1 MLKFAKHNNK
11 NKTKKTTI
19 MKKSI
24 ALVAMAFGVTSAFA
38 QDLTSK
44 KGEPFLPEA
53 GDYAIAI
60 DATPFFSYA
69 KSFIG
74 AGVGA
79 SSPSWN
85 FATNNMTIWG
95 KMYKDA
101 NTAYRAGVRLGFGSQ
116 SSRNNV
122 TDLLNA
128 QTNTVV
134 TFPDQDVMVENKM
147 KQSQTRVG
155 LTAGIEKRK
164 GKTRLQG
171 FYGAEVGI
179 SFSSDKNK
187 YTYGNALAAT
197 NAASTTVNV
206 NAADEFFDPTTGLSM
221 GNVGTPGIQGLI
233 GNARQTEMKSGA
245 AFGIGVRAFVGAE
258 YFMFPKISIGGE
270 FGWGLGFNMQGK
282 SKTTWEAIGQSNAA
296 GSVATTGST
305 TIEGAK
311 SSSFGIDTDNMTGVF
326 GAMPAGTI
334 RLALHF

>member
-1 MLKFAKHNNK
+1 MFKFAKHNNK
-11 NKTKKTTI
+11 NKKTTI

-44 KGEPFLPEA
+44 KGEPILPEA

-74 AGVGA
+74 AGVGSA
-79 SSPSWN
+79 APNWN
-85 FATNNMTIWG
+85 WATNNMTIWG
-95 KMYKDA
+95 KMFKDA
-101 NTAYRAGVRLGFGSQ
+101 NTAYRAGIRLGFGSQ
-116 SSRNNV
+116 TSRAMV
-122 TDLLNA
+122 TDLLDA

-134 TFPDQDVMVENKM
+134 TFPDQNKMVENKM
-147 KQSQTRVG
+147 KQSQTNVG
-155 LTAGIEKRK
+155 ITAGIEKRR

-171 FYGAEVGI
+171 VYGAEVGI
-179 SFSSDKNK
+179 SFSSSKSK

-206 NAADEFFDPTTGLSM
+206 NAADNFGTGNYTA
-221 GNVGTPGIQGLI
+221 GNPGIQGLV
-233 GNARQTEMKSGA
+233 GGARATEMKSGA
-245 AFGIGVRAFVGAE
+245 NVGIGVRAFVGAE
-258 YFMFPKISIGGE
+258 YFLFPKISIGGE

-282 SKTTWEAIGQSNAA
+282 TKTTWEGNGMSNAA
-296 GSVATTGST
+296 GSTLQTGST

-326 GAMPAGTI
+326 GNMPMGSL

>member
-11 NKTKKTTI
+11 NKKTTI

-60 DATPFFSYA
+60 DATPFLNYA
-69 KSFIG
+69 GNFFGKS
-74 AGVGA
+74 ANNTA
-79 SSPSWN
+79 PTWDW
-85 FATNNMTIWG
+85 ATNNMTIWG
-95 KMYKDA
+95 KMFKDA
-101 NTAYRAGVRLGFGSQ
+101 NTAYRAGIRLGFGSQ
-116 SSRNNV
+116 TSRTMV
-122 TDLLNA
+122 SDLLNA

-147 KQSQTRVG
+147 KQSQTNVG
-155 LTAGIEKRK
+155 ITAGIEKRK

-179 SFSSDKNK
+179 SFSSSKSK

-206 NAADEFFDPTTGLSM
+206 SAADNFGT

-245 AFGIGVRAFVGAE
+245 GFGLGIRAFVGAE
-258 YFMFPKISIGGE
+258 YFVAPKVSIGGE

-282 SKTTWEAIGQSNAA
+282 SKTTWEGNGMSNAA
-296 GSVATTGST
+296 GSTLATGST

-311 SSSFGIDTDNMTGVF
+311 SASFGIDTDNMTGVF
-326 GAMPAGTI
+326 GAMPAGKI